1 MARTIKEK
9 LDEEYELFYLK
20 MVGSSKANLFAK
32 SQEIE
37 MKKRIYCYLRQELEN
52 STDEKLMLLDSII
65 DEVYRKAMD
74 SCLDCKE
81 DAYAAEA
88 FESIARGLRGCP

>member
-1 MARTIKEK
+1 MARTLREK

-37 MKKRIYCYLRQELEN
+37 MKKRIYCYLRKELEH
-52 STDEKLMLLDSII
+52 STDDKLMTFDSII

-74 SCLDCKE
+74 ASLDCRE
-81 DAYAAEA
+81 DAYVTDA
-88 FESIARGLRGCP
+88 FESIVGGLRGCP